1 MPLLG
6 VNNLKKSFV
15 TRVLFEGI
23 SFDVEYGD
31 HIGFVG
37 VNGCGKSTLFRMIL
51 GEEPA
56 DEGYISISSEAKIG
70 SMQQTVSN
78 DSLPLYDYTL
88 EVFSGLIRAE
98 EELDRIA
105 STIAETGIADERI
118 LDRQQRLHDRYYD
131 NGGATYRARTRSTLL
146 GLGFTD
152 DELSRP
158 MSTFSGG
165 QRNKAQLARLLLSDA
180 NLLLLDEPTNH
191 LDISSIEWLE
201 NFLSAYR
208 GAFIVIS
215 HDRYFLDK
223 VTNRTIEMKDRRLY
237 ISRGNYSRHIELRS
251 TARELEMRE
260 YLRKKKEIRRI
271 EGMVEQQRRWG
282 QAHNFIT
289 AASKQKQAD
298 RIRETLVE
306 PERDS
311 ASIHFHFEAKEMSGN
326 DVLVAKQLSKSFD
339 GKPVFKNVDLLI
351 KKGEKVFILGD
362 NGCGK
367 TTLLNILAGR
377 LRATSG
383 SFYLGAHVEAAY
395 YEQTLGSFDP
405 NNTVLREVWDR
416 YYTTISHKDICNALA
431 AFLFRGDDVNKQL
444 GLLSGGELARVQLLK
459 LMLTKCNLL
468 LLDEPTNHL
477 DIASREALESALD
490 EYNGTMVIVTHD
502 RYLVNRL
509 ADRIFHMTADG
520 LEEYIGSYDDYIE
533 ALSKKQQ
540 NAADSEKNLSKN
552 ALDYR
557 DRKLAQSLI
566 NRAKGEAERCE
577 KAVVKAEA
585 ELEQLDHELASPAAS
600 SDYKKAIELS
610 AKADK
615 LRGEL
620 ENLYKKWEEAEA
632 RLAEL
637 TGSGND

>member
-620 ENLYKKWEEAEA
+620 ENLYKKWDEAEA

>member
-1 MPLLG
+1 MELSMPLLG

-88 EVFSGLIRAE
+88 EVFSELIRAE

-311 ASIHFHFEAKEMSGN
+311 ASIHFHFEAKEVSGN

-610 AKADK
+610 
-615 LRGEL
+615 
-620 ENLYKKWEEAEA
+620 
-632 RLAEL
+632 
-637 TGSGND
+637 

>member
-615 LRGEL
+615 LRVEL

>member
-6 VNNLKKSFV
+6 INNLKKSFV

-615 LRGEL
+615 LRVEL